1 MMIDISQVKSFVSS
15 NLKSVRRTQQ
25 VATQLNCS
33 LERLKKTFFKN
44 EKVSLSWYIRE
55 SRVSRMK
62 ERLLTSD
69 APCKVICLDLG
80 LREDVGSRLFKNSTG
95 MTMEEFRRSYNGTRP
110 NVRRTQSHYKEDSQP
125 TPRLVITEGVIT
137 QVLST
142 SDSKE
147 SKQPIRRTGGIWLQ
161 GPAS

>member
-15 NLKSVRRTQQ
+15 NLNSVRKTQH

-80 LREDVGSRLFKNSTG
+80 LREDVGSRLFKNCTG
-95 MTMEEFRRSYNGTRP
+95 MTMEEFRRSYHGACP
-110 NVRRTQSHYKEDSQP
+110 NVRKTQSHYRDERKPS
-125 TPRLVITEGVIT
+125 PRLLITEGVVT
-137 QVLST
+137 QVLSNT
-142 SDSKE
+142 LSKE
-147 SKQPIRRTGGIWLQ
+147 PKEPIRRTSGIWLQ
-161 GPAS
+161 GPPS

>member
-1 MMIDISQVKSFVSS
+1 MMIDISQVKSFVCS
-15 NLKSVRRTQQ
+15 NLNSVRKTQQ

-33 LERLKKTFFKN
+33 LERLKKTFLKN

-80 LREDVGSRLFKNSTG
+80 LREDVGSRLFKNCTG
-95 MTMEEFRRSYNGTRP
+95 MTMEEFRRSYHGACP
-110 NVRRTQSHYKEDSQP
+110 NVRKTQSHYRDERKPS
-125 TPRLVITEGVIT
+125 PRLLITEGVVT
-137 QVLST
+137 QVLSNT
-142 SDSKE
+142 LSKE
-147 SKQPIRRTGGIWLQ
+147 PKEPIRRTSGIWLQ
-161 GPAS
+161 GPPS

>member
-15 NLKSVRRTQQ
+15 NLNSVRKTQH

-33 LERLKKTFFKN
+33 LERLKKTFLKN

-95 MTMEEFRRSYNGTRP
+95 MTMEEFRRSYHGACP
-110 NVRRTQSHYKEDSQP
+110 NVRKTQCHYREESKPS
-125 TPRLVITEGVIT
+125 PRLVITEGVIT
-137 QVLST
+137 QVLSNAL
-142 SDSKE
+142 SKE
-147 SKQPIRRTGGIWLQ
+147 SKEPIRRTSGIWLQ

>member
-15 NLKSVRRTQQ
+15 NLNSVRKTQH

-33 LERLKKTFFKN
+33 LERLKKTFLKN

-80 LREDVGSRLFKNSTG
+80 LREDVGSRLFKNCTG
-95 MTMEEFRRSYNGTRP
+95 MTMEEFRRSYHGACP
-110 NVRRTQSHYKEDSQP
+110 NVRKTQSHYREESKPS
-125 TPRLVITEGVIT
+125 PRLVITEGVIT

-142 SDSKE
+142 AHSKE
-147 SKQPIRRTGGIWLQ
+147 SKEPIRRTSGIWLQ
-161 GPAS
+161 GPPS